1 MPKSYYFGQ
10 LKDHNLGSKKGK
22 HRNDAIFYTYSLS
35 SNCLWYSFLYL
46 KIVKI
51 HFHGITSSVN
61 SGLQNTWILEVEA
74 VRSEFCPV
82 WFRKVKKKVLPL
94 TIKFVWSHCPFYFVF
109 VCFSFCS
116 DFVFCFWILFF
127 WIFRYLLSLDIY
139 RPWILCSRSL
149 DVFLSTAEKFHCIAF
164 QIQVLIGTQT
174 ISCSEIS
181 QENVQFTLQSNC
193 PEKFHKLTRKH
204 RW

>member
-1 MPKSYYFGQ
+1 MIFIFVFENYQNSFSWDPFFGLFWSAKYLSFGSGSCEIRILSGLIQ
-10 LKDHNLGSKKGK
+10 ETYTLGK
-22 HRNDAIFYTYSLS
+22 
-35 SNCLWYSFLYL
+35 
-46 KIVKI
+46 VKI
-51 HFHGITSSVN
+51 
-61 SGLQNTWILEVEA
+61 Q
-74 VRSEFCPV
+74 
-82 WFRKVKKKVLPL
+82 VLLL
-94 TIKFVWSHCPFYFVF
+94 TIKFVWSHCPFYFIF
-109 VCFSFCS
+109 VCFSFCA